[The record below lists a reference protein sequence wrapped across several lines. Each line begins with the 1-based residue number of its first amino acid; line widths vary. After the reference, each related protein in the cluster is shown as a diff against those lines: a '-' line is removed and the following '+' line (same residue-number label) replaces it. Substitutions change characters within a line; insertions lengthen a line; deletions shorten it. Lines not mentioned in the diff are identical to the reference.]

1 MEVKEM
7 VYLLNSAVM
16 PKEGTY
22 VIKKISKEYFIQIL
36 KYYSELGQVKS
47 FIGYPQNAELIY
59 KWSGVKVDINR
70 EQLTDIETGDKMLIM
85 KLKYRVKDPSTKGNI
100 VDENDF
106 EFYICVYN
114 EDTPQKIQIL
124 PF

>member
-1 MEVKEM
+1 MLF
-7 VYLLNSAVM
+7 LLNSAVM

-36 KYYSELGQVKS
+36 KYYSELGQIKS

-85 KLKYRVKDPSTKGNI
+85 KLKYRVKDPSMKGDI

-114 EDTPQKIQIL
+114 EDIPKKIQIL
-124 PF
+124 PL